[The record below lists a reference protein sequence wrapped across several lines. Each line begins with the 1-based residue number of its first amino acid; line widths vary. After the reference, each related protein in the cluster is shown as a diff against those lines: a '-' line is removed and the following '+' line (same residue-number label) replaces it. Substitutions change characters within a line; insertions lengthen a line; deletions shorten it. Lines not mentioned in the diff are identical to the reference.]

1 MVVEGPF
8 MIHRNRAIEYAV
20 LQGLST
26 NPAVTL
32 GDKTKCLEYRIQI

>member
-8 MIHRNRAIEYAV
+8 MIRRNRAIEYAV

-26 NPAVTL
+26 GPAVTVA
-32 GDKTKCLEYRIQI
+32 DKAKCLEY